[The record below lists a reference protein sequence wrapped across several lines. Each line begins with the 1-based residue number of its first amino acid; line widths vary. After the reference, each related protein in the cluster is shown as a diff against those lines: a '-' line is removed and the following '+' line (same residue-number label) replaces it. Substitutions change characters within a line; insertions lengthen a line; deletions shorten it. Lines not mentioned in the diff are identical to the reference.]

1 MANKEKKKKRIEQ
14 KKLQKK
20 KIIIIVGSIA
30 TVAVIVTVAI
40 LAVNNAKLARFTKVI
55 PKETVRDE
63 IIQAKVDI
71 TNPKILSNPL
81 RVADNFAAE
90 DIMKDG
96 QKVGEEAIIV
106 IDNPDA
112 SKSTKIPKN
121 VSLLLIVD
129 NELKI
134 IGLKPFNPSYFTIGI
149 DFNKFFDDFK
159 GKEPLQFINKFDG
172 IYTDN
177 SDTALLVKNKVK
189 EAMTL
194 FYIEKYGEAK
204 YDALINNEFISTD
217 KGTKV
222 TPIKAKDINGNEIN
236 LEDFKNYKLFI
247 VGGNPG
253 CGGCVE
259 DIRRLGLEIAKYDTS
274 NIKFIVLSFSQE
286 PNDVQ
291 KLLSPLPAGAIGIID
306 TDRTLATELKVNSSP
321 YIALVD
327 KDLILFY
334 RGPGEPTKETL
345 TQIKNFFQG
354 S

>member
-1 MANKEKKKKRIEQ
+1 MIREKKLCKRIFT
-14 KKLQKK
+14 L
-20 KIIIIVGSIA
+20 IA
-30 TVAVIVTVAI
+30 YLFFAFAAIVTVAVFAI
-40 LAVNNAKLARFTKVI
+40 NNAKIAQFAKMI
-55 PKETVRDE
+55 PKEIVREE
-63 IIQAKVDI
+63 ILGSKTDI
-71 TNPKILSNPL
+71 SNPRILSNSMK
-81 RVADNFAAE
+81 AANNFIVE

-112 SKSTKIPKN
+112 SKSIKIPKN

-129 NELKI
+129 NDLKI

-204 YDALINNEFISTD
+204 YDALINNEFISAD

-274 NIKFIVLSFSQE
+274 NVKFIVLSFSQE

-321 YIALVD
+321 YIALID
-327 KDLILFY
+327 KDLTLFY

-345 TQIKNFFQG
+345 TQIKNFLEKNHHSF
-354 S
+354 

>member
-1 MANKEKKKKRIEQ
+1 MIREKKLCKRIFT
-14 KKLQKK
+14 L
-20 KIIIIVGSIA
+20 IA
-30 TVAVIVTVAI
+30 YLFFAFAAIVTVAVFAI
-40 LAVNNAKLARFTKVI
+40 NNAKIAQFAKMI
-55 PKETVRDE
+55 PKEIVREE
-63 IIQAKVDI
+63 ILGSKTDI
-71 TNPKILSNPL
+71 SNPRILSNSMK
-81 RVADNFAAE
+81 AANNFIVE

-112 SKSTKIPKN
+112 SKSIKIPKN
-121 VSLLLIVD
+121 VSLLLVVD
-129 NELKI
+129 NDLKI

-204 YDALINNEFISTD
+204 YDALINNEFISAD

-274 NIKFIVLSFSQE
+274 NVKFIVLSFSQE

-321 YIALVD
+321 YIALID
-327 KDLILFY
+327 KDLTLFY

-345 TQIKNFFQG
+345 TQIKNFLEKNHHSF
-354 S
+354 

>member
-1 MANKEKKKKRIEQ
+1 MIREKKLCKRIFT
-14 KKLQKK
+14 L
-20 KIIIIVGSIA
+20 IA
-30 TVAVIVTVAI
+30 YLFFAFAAIVTVAVFAI
-40 LAVNNAKLARFTKVI
+40 NNAKIAQFAKMI
-55 PKETVRDE
+55 PKEIVREE
-63 IIQAKVDI
+63 ILGSKTDI
-71 TNPKILSNPL
+71 SNPRILSNSMK
-81 RVADNFAAE
+81 AANNFIVE

-106 IDNPDA
+106 IDNPDT
-112 SKSTKIPKN
+112 SKSIKIPKN

-204 YDALINNEFISTD
+204 YDALINNEFISAD

-274 NIKFIVLSFSQE
+274 NVKFIVLSFSQE

-321 YIALVD
+321 YIALID
-327 KDLILFY
+327 KDLTLFY

-345 TQIKNFFQG
+345 TQIKNFLEKNHHSF
-354 S
+354 